1 MHQLAHWAV
10 KLPMRPGPMP
20 AAAPACAQLSTRS
33 LKLLRFGCPAGIW
46 TVRPR
51 RVVTMRDGAEKFCGR
66 AGPGIMAGGGGAPP
80 NLGGGAHGGAPGE
93 CPPRALAG
101 AAAAPQH
108 RVHLGKSST

>member
-33 LKLLRFGCPAGIW
+33 LKLLRVGGPAGIW

-51 RVVTMRDGAEKFCGR
+51 RGVTMRDGAEKLGGR
-66 AGPGIMAGGGGAPP
+66 AGPGITAGGGGPP
-80 NLGGGAHGGAPGE
+80 PHWGLGRARPAAAQ
-93 CPPRALAG
+93 CPPPALA
-101 AAAAPQH
+101 AA
-108 RVHLGKSST
+108 